1 MSDDARRDGRHGRMG
16 DDPTTTTHDDPRAA
30 ADRLRGEWEYDYLV
44 QLAARAEMR
53 REDSPFYTDA
63 ALVGWLDRESRAPER
78 APTGWSAEQVAGAAE
93 RLRARAEAARLGV
106 VVSDAPPPL
115 REAAVVGTVPQVMEE
130 ASRARCAPA
139 LALSAAAGAGR
150 ELWDEPCD
158 EWLAL
163 PHDATAGEYVAIKV
177 SGDSMTPLFLPGD
190 MILVRMGGRIESDT
204 VVVARHPD
212 DGYVVKRVGR
222 VGRTSLVLTS
232 LNPAFAPMTVP
243 RARNAVVGTVPQ
255 VMGAASAARCAPALA
270 LAAAAGSGREL
281 WDEPCD
287 QWVTLPADA
296 GAGEFV
302 AVKVSGDSMTPL
314 FLPGDMILVRI
325 GQRVERDTVV
335 VARHPDDGYVV
346 KRVGRVG
353 RTSLV
358 LTSLNPAFAPVTVPR
373 AGNAVVGT
381 VVMCWRGSS
390 AAANRVSSSGT

>member
-16 DDPTTTTHDDPRAA
+16 DDPTTTPTTRDDPHAA

-63 ALVGWLDRESRAPER
+63 ALVAWVDREARAAER
-78 APTGWSAEQVAGAAE
+78 AETGWDAARVAYVAE
-93 RLRARAEAARLGV
+93 RLRARAASARLGV
-106 VVSDAPPPL
+106 AVADGGPPL
-115 REAAVVGTVPQVMEE
+115 R
-130 ASRARCAPA
+130 
-139 LALSAAAGAGR
+139 
-150 ELWDEPCD
+150 
-158 EWLAL
+158 
-163 PHDATAGEYVAIKV
+163 DA
-177 SGDSMTPLFLPGD
+177 
-190 MILVRMGGRIESDT
+190 
-204 VVVARHPD
+204 
-212 DGYVVKRVGR
+212 
-222 VGRTSLVLTS
+222 
-232 LNPAFAPMTVP
+232 
-243 RARNAVVGTVPQ
+243 AVVGTVPQ

-381 VVMCWRGSS
+381 VVMCWRGGS